1 MQGISFCG
9 ALPRVFVLWGTCYL
23 FADAVLVEI
32 FVARMLQKWQECAE
46 IVPKGAR

>member
-9 ALPRVFVLWGTCYL
+9 ALPGVFVLWVTCYL
-23 FADAVLVEI
+23 FGDAVLVEI
-32 FVARMLQKWQECAE
+32 GVARMLQKSQEFAE